1 MSTPKE
7 TKKNSYGDINTEIIF
22 LRVLYLNSTEK
33 IKINEV
39 SNEVAPTQT
48 VLFKDTGGRRY
59 PTSKADLKIVLKVKT
74 YFERPNLEMGG
85 KGIQKMEVVTFF
97 LHKW

>member
-39 SNEVAPTQT
+39 SNEVAPIQT